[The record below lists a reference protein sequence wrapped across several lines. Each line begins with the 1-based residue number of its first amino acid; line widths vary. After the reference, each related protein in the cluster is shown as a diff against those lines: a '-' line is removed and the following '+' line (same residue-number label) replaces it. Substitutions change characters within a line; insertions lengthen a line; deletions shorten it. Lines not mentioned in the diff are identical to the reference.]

1 MKAAITADVAAGIA
15 KIADLRLEAAGLS
28 ATGGFDLVVLNA
40 EPKISRNIALAKFNA
55 KEILGRLGIDIPAT
69 ADAKALTAVSLQGN
83 LIATAKQAGLSNM
96 KIALDET
103 AITGT
108 GRVADLYPPR

>member
-1 MKAAITADVAAGIA
+1 MVG
-15 KIADLRLEAAGLS
+15 
-28 ATGGFDLVVLNA
+28 LNA
-40 EPKISRNIALAKFNA
+40 EPKISGKIALAKFNA

-69 ADAKALTAVSLQGN
+69 ADANALTAVSLQGN

-108 GRVADLYPPR
+108 GRVADFVSSALRFELNVDKLDADK